1 MKPSLHE
8 LISDLIYEFV
18 SFRLSHALPKPH
30 CDELAE
36 QIIKIVRDYHLV
48 ESITECPKCGV
59 SRFADRR
66 YCSYCNYDYEEG
78 NK

>member
-1 MKPSLHE
+1 MSKPSLHE
-8 LISDLIYEFV
+8 LISNEIYKEMLIIKRKDWTEQT
-18 SFRLSHALPKPH
+18 

-48 ESITECPKCGV
+48 EDCATFEAMKKK
-59 SRFADRR
+59 
-66 YCSYCNYDYEEG
+66 E

>member
-8 LISDLIYEFV
+8 LIRDKIFNYTLDSHVEEPLNFV
-18 SFRLSHALPKPH
+18 E

-48 ESITECPKCGV
+48 EDV
-59 SRFADRR
+59 S
-66 YCSYCNYDYEEG
+66 
-78 NK
+78 K

>member
-8 LISDLIYEFV
+8 LISKAIREYPIKDDWGVGYLDETV
-18 SFRLSHALPKPH
+18 

-48 ESITECPKCGV
+48 EDK
-59 SRFADRR
+59 
-66 YCSYCNYDYEEG
+66 
-78 NK
+78 

>member
-1 MKPSLHE
+1 MSKPSLHE
-8 LISDLIYEFV
+8 LISNEIYKEMLIIE
-18 SFRLSHALPKPH
+18 RKDWTEQT

-48 ESITECPKCGV
+48 E
-59 SRFADRR
+59 D
-66 YCSYCNYDYEEG
+66 

>member
-8 LISDLIYEFV
+8 LIRDRIFNYTVDNLETGQPNLNFV
-18 SFRLSHALPKPH
+18 Q

-48 ESITECPKCGV
+48 EDDNYRTV
-59 SRFADRR
+59 ADDLETIR
-66 YCSYCNYDYEEG
+66 DGGE
-78 NK
+78 

>member
-8 LISDLIYEFV
+8 LISKAISDYDYELDW
-18 SFRLSHALPKPH
+18 RDCMDKKH

-48 ESITECPKCGV
+48 ESVENFGDKE
-59 SRFADRR
+59 RR
-66 YCSYCNYDYEEG
+66 IS
-78 NK
+78 K

>member
-8 LISDLIYEFV
+8 LISDRIFNYTLDSSVEEPLH
-18 SFRLSHALPKPH
+18 RTE

-48 ESITECPKCGV
+48 EDK
-59 SRFADRR
+59 
-66 YCSYCNYDYEEG
+66 
-78 NK
+78 